1 MKTHIETLNE
11 YLNTNGFQSSVWQN
25 RRIYLNGFKGNKY
38 DRDIKAY
45 IEIDEPLDEVPEVSE
60 SSPVHPLMAGCAV
73 KVFSNADQDRQWLV
87 NRSKQFKRGVAVQLH
102 ATGLLKDAPPEDWRE
117 MA

>member
-1 MKTHIETLNE
+1 
-11 YLNTNGFQSSVWQN
+11 
-25 RRIYLNGFKGNKY
+25 
-38 DRDIKAY
+38 
-45 IEIDEPLDEVPEVSE
+45 
-60 SSPVHPLMAGCAV
+60 V